1 MRCWVILLLLLPQL
15 DAEELRAGAAAVRI
29 TPPAGIPMAGYYRI
43 RLAEGTHDDLYAK
56 AIVMQAGHKTV
67 AMVACDLVGIDRDIV
82 EEARRQVE
90 AATGV
95 PAAHVMIS
103 ATHSHTGPLMSR
115 RFLANAP
122 PEPLRLAEQF
132 RSQLPVKIAESV
144 KKALSAAS
152 PAGVSRGL
160 GHEESVAFYRRFLMK
175 DGTVRFNPGKMN
187 PDIVQPA
194 GSIDP
199 DLAVVRF
206 DAAPDSPLAL
216 YVNYALHL
224 DTVGGA
230 HFSADYPYWMAK
242 MLGKIYGPGMT
253 SLFTIGA
260 AGNINHI
267 DVKDPSP
274 QKGHEEA
281 RRIGTVL
288 AGEVLK
294 TITRLKPVQP
304 SPLQVSTE
312 IVNLPLPKF
321 TADEVAAANSVAA
334 TFGKDNQAPV
344 DDLVHAFKVL
354 DVTARQG
361 KPLEAEVQ
369 IISLGQDLA
378 WVALPGEIFVELGVA
393 IKKASPFKQ
402 TIIVG
407 LANGSISY
415 VPTRKGF
422 TEGSYEAI
430 SARFAPGGG
439 ELLADTAIRL
449 LAALHRS
456 AARP

>member
-1 MRCWVILLLLLPQL
+1 
-15 DAEELRAGAAAVRI
+15 
-29 TPPAGIPMAGYYRI
+29 MAGYYRI
-43 RLAEGTHDDLYAK
+43 RLAEGAHDDLYAK
-56 AIVMQAGHKTV
+56 AIVIQVGQKTA
-67 AMVACDLVGIDRDIV
+67 AMVACDLVGIDREIV
-82 EEARRQVE
+82 EEARRQVQ
-90 AATGV
+90 AATGI
-95 PAAHVMIS
+95 PAGRLMIS
-103 ATHSHTGPLMSR
+103 ATHSHTGPLLSR
-115 RFLANAP
+115 RFLASAP

-144 KKALSAAS
+144 KKALAAAS
-152 PAGVSRGL
+152 PANISRGV
-160 GHEESVAFYRRFLMK
+160 GQEESVAFYRRFLMK

-187 PDIVQPA
+187 PDIVQA
-194 GSIDP
+194 VGSIDP

-206 DAAPDSPLAL
+206 DAAHDNPLAL

-230 HFSADYPYWMAK
+230 QFSADYPYWMNK
-242 MLGKIYGPGMT
+242 LLGKIYGSGMT
-253 SLFTIGA
+253 FVFTIGA

-267 DVKDPSP
+267 NVRDPNP
-274 QKGHEEA
+274 QKGQEEA
-281 RRIGTVL
+281 HRIGTVL

-294 TITRLKPVQP
+294 TMTRLKPVQP
-304 SPLQVSTE
+304 SPLQVTSE

-321 TADEVAAANSVAA
+321 TADEVAAANTVAA
-334 TFGKDNQAPV
+334 TFGKDNQAPFY
-344 DDLVHAFKVL
+344 DLVHAFKVL
-354 DVTARQG
+354 DVEARKG

-369 IISLGQDLA
+369 VFSLGQDLA

-402 TIIVG
+402 TVIVG

-415 VPTRKGF
+415 VPTKKGF

-449 LAALHRS
+449 LAALHRA

>member
-1 MRCWVILLLLLPQL
+1 MVYRWAVLLLAAGLHA
-15 DAEELRAGAAAVRI
+15 DDLRVGAAAVKI
-29 TPPAGIPMAGYYRI
+29 TPPAGIPMAGYYNI
-43 RLAEGTHDDLYAK
+43 RLAEGTHDDLWAK
-56 AIVMQAGHKTV
+56 ALVLQTGEKRA
-67 AMVACDLVGIDRDIV
+67 AMVACDLVGIDRDVID
-82 EEARRQVE
+82 EARKQVQ
-90 AATGV
+90 AAAGIA
-95 PAAHVMIS
+95 PEHVLIS

-132 RSQLPVKIAESV
+132 RAQLPVKIAEAV
-144 KKALSAAS
+144 KSASAAAV
-152 PAGVSRGL
+152 PARALRGL

-194 GSIDP
+194 GLIDP

-206 DAAPDSPLAL
+206 DAAPDKPLAT

-224 DTVGGA
+224 DTVGGM
-230 HFSADYPYWMAK
+230 HFSADYPFWMGKLLAK
-242 MLGKIYGPGMT
+242 LYPGMT
-253 SLFTIGA
+253 ALFTIGA
-260 AGNINHI
+260 GGNINHI
-267 DVKDPSP
+267 DVKSREP

-294 TITRLKPVQP
+294 TMTRLKLVEPL
-304 SPLQVSTE
+304 PLQTATE
-312 IVNLPLPKF
+312 TVGLPLPKLSAEEIAKAKA
-321 TADEVAAANSVAA
+321 TAA
-334 TFGKDNQAPV
+334 TFGKEGQAPFY
-344 DDLVHAFKVL
+344 DLVHAFKVL
-354 DVTARQG
+354 DVDARKG

-369 IISLGQDLA
+369 IIALGPELA

-393 IKKASPFKQ
+393 IKKASPFRQ
-402 TIIVG
+402 TIIVE

-415 VPTRKGF
+415 VPTKKGF

-439 ELLADTAIRL
+439 EMLADTAIRM

-456 AARP
+456 VKQR